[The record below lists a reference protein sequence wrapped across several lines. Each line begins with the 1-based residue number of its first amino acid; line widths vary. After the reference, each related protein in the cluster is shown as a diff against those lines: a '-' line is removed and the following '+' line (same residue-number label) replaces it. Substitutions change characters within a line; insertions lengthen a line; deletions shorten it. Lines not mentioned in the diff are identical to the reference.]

1 MTKPVLRFPE
11 FNDDW
16 EEVMFGDL
24 VTVHNEN
31 TSDKKNYPLYSL
43 TIEDGVTPKTER
55 YEREFL
61 I

>member
-31 TSDKKNYPLYSL
+31 TSDKKNYP
-43 TIEDGVTPKTER
+43 
-55 YEREFL
+55 
-61 I
+61 